1 MRNFEWS
8 ELTPREHLGVF
19 FGLTPSRLTIS
30 IFDSS
35 RRTAAATA
43 LSADGAPEF
52 VVVTALP
59 GSGSILARATTD
71 HKTTLSS
78 LREDATSVILIS
90 VIAFAG
96 SRSTDTRATQSAV
109 IDRDDLGQAP
119 SASRPNTAQAA
130 RTRCQS
136 G

>member
-52 VVVTALP
+52 CSCDGTAWKRQYP
-59 GSGSILARATTD
+59 RKGDDGS
-71 HKTTLSS
+71 
-78 LREDATSVILIS
+78 
-90 VIAFAG
+90 
-96 SRSTDTRATQSAV
+96 
-109 IDRDDLGQAP
+109 
-119 SASRPNTAQAA
+119 
-130 RTRCQS
+130 
-136 G
+136 